1 MAQRQGLL
9 INIPVAIVLLLLDP
23 GNVIFINVCDI
34 NMKGYCIIL
43 LLITTRLFSQDFEV
57 VTKGDTMTV
66 RAINI
71 TSDPF
76 QFGDNP
82 LSFLEKF
89 NPRITFMTFENNHV
103 ENKID
108 TTFTLAI
115 GKDNFK
121 ITKWDKDQNGLLSAE
136 VTTNKFSTKHGLQIG
151 MKKDEVTVKLS
162 KFKLKSIPGQIVLE
176 DMEIDEQLILR
187 FTADRLTRI
196 IFQGYYD

>member
-1 MAQRQGLL
+1 MAQRQGLV
-9 INIPVAIVLLLLDP
+9 IIIPVAIVLLLLDP

-43 LLITTRLFSQDFEV
+43 LLIATRLFSQDFEV

-121 ITKWDKDQNGLLSAE
+121 ITKWDKDQNGL
-136 VTTNKFSTKHGLQIG
+136 QIG

>member
-43 LLITTRLFSQDFEV
+43 LLIATRLFSQDFEV

-82 LSFLEKF
+82 LSFLEK
-89 NPRITFMTFENNHV
+89 
-103 ENKID
+103 
-108 TTFTLAI
+108 
-115 GKDNFK
+115 
-121 ITKWDKDQNGLLSAE
+121 
-136 VTTNKFSTKHGLQIG
+136 
-151 MKKDEVTVKLS
+151 
-162 KFKLKSIPGQIVLE
+162 
-176 DMEIDEQLILR
+176 
-187 FTADRLTRI
+187 LT
-196 IFQGYYD
+196 QE